1 MKILVVDDELV
12 SRKKLQ
18 KIVGG
23 LGECEAVESGAA
35 AIAAFKEARG
45 SGTPFDL
52 ITLDINMP
60 EMDGIQV
67 LYRIREIEKE
77 KTIPRGKG
85 VKIIIVTSHADKNTI
100 VTCMQAGCDDFI
112 VKPFDREMVI
122 GKLEKC
128 VGISGK
134 KDDKAK
140 PPGAKASIG
149 EEILSR
155 LKRGKIDLPSLP
167 QITVK
172 FREMVNKGTNLH
184 EVAEFLKQD
193 MAITSKLISVSNSA
207 YYRGMS
213 ENRTLGQ
220 AISRLGLD
228 TTRKY
233 VEVISNRTLYV
244 ATNKKLSESIEKLW
258 EHSLACA
265 YASQIVSETLRLKLS
280 EDAFTMGLLHDIGKL
295 VLLQIFGELEMKG
308 EFGEEINKAEL
319 FKSLDIYHGEFGAV
333 LLKTWE
339 FSDRYVQVAMCH
351 DNMEKADPVSK
362 ELLVVHFANLLVKSM
377 GYDQGEQTEI
387 DLEGAESARLLE
399 LNSKMIAEIEDRVK
413 EYMEELKEYFA

>member
-18 KIVGG
+18 KIMDG

-35 AIAAFKEARG
+35 AITAFKEARG

-67 LYRIREIEKE
+67 LYRIREIEKN
-77 KTIPRGKG
+77 IPREKG
-85 VKIIIVTSHADKNTI
+85 IKIIIVTSHADKNTI

-122 GKLEKC
+122 RKLEKY
-128 VGISGK
+128 VGITGK
-134 KDDKAK
+134 KDDKEK
-140 PPGAKASIG
+140 PPETKASIG
-149 EEILSR
+149 KEILSR

-172 FREMVNKGTNLH
+172 FREMVNKGANLH

-207 YYRGMS
+207 YYRGVS
-213 ENRTLGQ
+213 ENKTLGQ

-233 VEVISNRTLYV
+233 VEVISNRSLYV
-244 ATNKKLSESIEKLW
+244 TTNKKFSESIEKLW
-258 EHSLACA
+258 EHALACA
-265 YASQIVSETLRLKLS
+265 YASQIVSEILRLKLS
-280 EDAFTMGLLHDIGKL
+280 EDAFTLGLLHDIGKL
-295 VLLQIFGELEMKG
+295 ILLRIYSEFEKEIDKTEMS
-308 EFGEEINKAEL
+308 
-319 FKSLDIYHGEFGAV
+319 KSLDVYHCEFGAI

-339 FSDRYVQVAMCH
+339 FSDRYVQIAMCH
-351 DNMEKADPVSK
+351 DNLEKANPVSK

-387 DLEGAESARLLE
+387 
-399 LNSKMIAEIEDRVK
+399 
-413 EYMEELKEYFA
+413 